1 MITPDQDALGLSD
14 DAAAILAYARR
25 WGVPFTRVEITDIA
39 PGAAWDSYSRW
50 PKTVAKLDPIREL
63 MRAGLI
69 EQHDE
74 QPVKSD
80 RRGRKHYKRW
90 RLTAV
95 ESVPSLADLLDR
107 LEDAAVEAAV
117 SRIGGEHHGATAV
130 AAEAAATR
138 AEILRRFD
146 RPGSAP

>member
-39 PGAAWDSYSRW
+39 PGAAWDPYSRW

-74 QPVKSD
+74 QQTKPNK
-80 RRGRKHYKRW
+80 RGQTKTYKRW
-90 RLTAV
+90 RLTAA
-95 ESVPSLADLLDR
+95 ESVPSLAQLLDE
-107 LEDAAVEAAV
+107 LIGAVHW
-117 SRIGGEHHGATAV
+117 SGEQYGA
-130 AAEAAATR
+130 ESESLK